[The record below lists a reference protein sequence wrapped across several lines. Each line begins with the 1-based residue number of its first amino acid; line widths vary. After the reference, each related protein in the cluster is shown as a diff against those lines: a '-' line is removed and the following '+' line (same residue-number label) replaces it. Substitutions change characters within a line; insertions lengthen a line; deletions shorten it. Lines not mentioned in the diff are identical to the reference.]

1 MDVVLI
7 LLRDLKVPKKEND
20 LLQMLYLSGVKK
32 AKSVRNSLQSI
43 YDEIGVILNQ
53 TNVEHEEE
61 EEKKASNANDTGF
74 DRNDIIYYEKL
85 LVNCMKEQILQMVGK
100 KAAEW
105 NTINKAYKGHC
116 CGEIPKFKY
125 KLENWMQLM
134 SYNEWHKECGQ
145 NTYNWRWFH
154 IHFDHSNWYSMKLHL
169 DKDVLSLFESVR
181 GPDKYDNDAVI
192 QFSNNSWLWIESVM
206 KAVCINDKWVID
218 YDLKREDV
226 CIANSGCDI
235 TEFVNGGIID
245 IGIKIQLKSP
255 FYSTRDCVLRVQ
267 PRMLYNE

>member
-85 LVNCMKEQILQMVGK
+85 LV
-100 KAAEW
+100 
-105 NTINKAYKGHC
+105 
-116 CGEIPKFKY
+116 
-125 KLENWMQLM
+125 
-134 SYNEWHKECGQ
+134 
-145 NTYNWRWFH
+145 
-154 IHFDHSNWYSMKLHL
+154 
-169 DKDVLSLFESVR
+169 
-181 GPDKYDNDAVI
+181 
-192 QFSNNSWLWIESVM
+192 
-206 KAVCINDKWVID
+206 
-218 YDLKREDV
+218 
-226 CIANSGCDI
+226 
-235 TEFVNGGIID
+235 
-245 IGIKIQLKSP
+245 
-255 FYSTRDCVLRVQ
+255 
-267 PRMLYNE
+267 